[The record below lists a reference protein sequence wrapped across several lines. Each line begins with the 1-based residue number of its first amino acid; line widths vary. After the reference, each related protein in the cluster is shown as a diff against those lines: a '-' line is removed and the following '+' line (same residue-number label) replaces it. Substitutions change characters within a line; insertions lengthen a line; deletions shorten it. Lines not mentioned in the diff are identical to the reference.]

1 MGMLDFLFEKKQKK
15 EVLNILDVTSSD
27 PNDGDSITIN
37 AQGHV
42 NNVEFTQFERPATEV
57 QRIQTYRQISKAA
70 EIDEVLTDIINE
82 TFIFQSGKKAFEIDW
97 FPNND
102 DLSDQLKDR
111 IYDEFCNI
119 YDACNFDDI
128 GAELLLNFYVDGRI
142 PFQKITDKNNP
153 KKGIQQIIW
162 LDPINVVKVKVV
174 PIRDLSTK
182 MIDMN
187 RIDDFYV
194 YTNRQAN
201 MTKNLNYIYN
211 NVNDVVEGVR
221 MEMEDITYITSGLT
235 DLNGQT
241 IGYLDKAIIP
251 YNNLKMMEQSMV
263 IFRVVRAPMRR
274 AFYVDVSSLGKGRA
288 EQYMSE
294 MRNRF
299 KSKLKYN
306 TETGSWV
313 DQHSIISMMED
324 YFIPR
329 FNEGKGTEIQNI
341 EGQSSQEILEEVN
354 YMQDK
359 LYQALNA
366 PKSRYAEDTNM
377 FLFGK
382 SDQIPRDEYRYKKF
396 VDRLRNR
403 FMLCIDDMLKT
414 QLILKGIISEKDW
427 STVKRAYFWNYT
439 EDNAFIEYKDA
450 EILNNRISLVAAMN
464 DLVEN
469 GYYSKLCI
477 RKNILKQTDEEI
489 EEIDKRIHKE
499 KMQLDLPDENIN
511 DDSDSDADD
520 ETDNYGSSD
529 VDNANA
535 KYDDTSSS
543 DTDDGDKPADS
554 TEDGEVENKID
565 ATDSDVDDN
574 NAEKNK

>member
-1 MGMLDFLFEKKQKK
+1 MGILDYLLERRQKK
-15 EVLNILDVTSSD
+15 EILNVLDVASVD
-27 PNDGDSITIN
+27 PNDGDAITIN

-42 NNVEFTQFERPATEV
+42 NSTEFTQFERPATEV
-57 QRIQTYRQISKAA
+57 HRIQTYRQISKAA

-82 TFIFQSGKKAFEIDW
+82 TFIFQAGKKAFEIDW

-102 DLSDQLKDR
+102 DLSDQLKSK

-128 GAELLLNFYVDGRI
+128 GAELLLKFYVDGRI
-142 PFQKITDKNNP
+142 PFQKVVDRNNP
-153 KKGIQQIIW
+153 NGGIRQIIW
-162 LDPINVVKVKVV
+162 LDPINLVKIKVIPV
-174 PIRDLSTK
+174 RDMQTK
-182 MIDMN
+182 MINMEG
-187 RIDDFYV
+187 IDDFYV
-194 YTNRQAN
+194 YTNRQSN
-201 MTKNLNYIYN
+201 MTKNLSYIYN
-211 NVNDVVEGVR
+211 NINDVVEGIR
-221 MEMEDITYITSGLT
+221 LELDEITYITSGLT

-241 IGYLDKAIIP
+241 IGHLDKAIIP

-274 AFYVDVSSLGKGRA
+274 AFYVDVSSLGKNRGD
-288 EQYMSE
+288 QYMAE

-313 DQHSIISMMED
+313 DQHSVISMMED

-329 FNEGKGTEIQNI
+329 FNEGKTTEIQNI

-359 LYQALNA
+359 LYQAMNA

-382 SDQIPRDEYRYKKF
+382 TDQIPRDEYRYKKF

-403 FMLCIDDMLKT
+403 FMLGLDDMLKT

-427 STVKRAYFWNYT
+427 ATVKRAYFWSYS
-439 EDNAFIEYKDA
+439 EDNAFIEYKDS
-450 EILNNRISLVAAMN
+450 EILNNRISVVSAMSELV
-464 DLVEN
+464 DK
-469 GYYSKLCI
+469 GYYSNLWI
-477 RKNILKQTDEEI
+477 RKNVLNQTDEEI
-489 EEIDKRIHKE
+489 EEIDKQVYKE
-499 KMQLDLPDENIN
+499 KMQLDLPDGNGETTDDDLTDDDESMDNDKASAPDN
-511 DDSDSDADD
+511 TNAQYDDSDSDSNKVDEPTDD
-520 ETDNYGSSD
+520 EP
-529 VDNANA
+529 
-535 KYDDTSSS
+535 
-543 DTDDGDKPADS
+543 TDDA
-554 TEDGEVENKID
+554 
-565 ATDSDVDDN
+565 DN
-574 NAEKNK
+574 NDDKDK

>member
-1 MGMLDFLFEKKQKK
+1 MGMFDFLFERKQKK

-42 NNVEFTQFERPATEV
+42 NNLEFTQFERPATEV
-57 QRIQTYRQISKAA
+57 HRIQTYRQISKAA
-70 EIDEVLTDIINE
+70 EIDEVLSDIINE
-82 TFIFQSGKKAFEIDW
+82 TFIFQAGRKAFEIDW

-102 DLSDQLKDR
+102 DLSDQLKER

-142 PFQKITDKNNP
+142 PFQKIVDKNNP
-153 KKGIQQIIW
+153 KKGIRQIIW

-174 PIRDLSTK
+174 PMRDINTK

-187 RIDDFYV
+187 GIDEFYV
-194 YTNRQAN
+194 YTNKQIN
-201 MTKNLNYIYN
+201 SSKNLNYIYN
-211 NVNDVVEGVR
+211 NVNDVVEGIR
-221 MEMEDITYITSGLT
+221 LELDEITYVTSGLT

-288 EQYMSE
+288 EQYISD

-329 FNEGKGTEIQNI
+329 FSESKTTEIQNI

-366 PKSRYAEDTNM
+366 PKSRYAEDNNM

-396 VDRLRNR
+396 IDRLRNR
-403 FMLCIDDMLKT
+403 FMLSIDDMLKT

-427 STVKRAYFWNYT
+427 GTVKRAYFWNYT

-450 EILNNRISLVAAMN
+450 EILNNRIAVVASMSE
-464 DLVEN
+464 LVEK
-469 GYYSKLCI
+469 GYYSNLWI
-477 RKNILKQTDEEI
+477 RKMILKQTDEEI
-489 EEIDKRIHKE
+489 EEIDKQVYKE
-499 KMQLDLPDENIN
+499 RSQLQLPDEV
-511 DDSDSDADD
+511 DSGNQDGEDYDDD
-520 ETDNYGSSD
+520 ESSTYDAPDNS
-529 VDNANA
+529 NAE
-535 KYDDTSSS
+535 YDTSSS
-543 DTDDGDKPADS
+543 SDDAESDTDNADS
-554 TEDGEVENKID
+554 DTETGGADTE
-565 ATDSDVDDN
+565 SDTDN
-574 NAEKNK
+574 NDENNK